1 MQPPGR
7 GVGTYRALCLAGP
20 LVAVEA
26 LGRSFELG
34 TLSTHMLLHSGV
46 ALCPDLRLGVSTY
59 SFFLSLLLLSPL
71 PPLF

>member
-1 MQPPGR
+1 MVQPPGR

-34 TLSTHMLLHSGV
+34 TL
-46 ALCPDLRLGVSTY
+46 
-59 SFFLSLLLLSPL
+59 LLLTCFYIQVLRSVL
-71 PPLF
+71 T